1 MGITGY
7 SQGGA
12 GAIAAVTKHKNWEKY
27 NELFTA
33 SASYPLLA
41 KNMGWGYEPS
51 DLNIS
56 YFMTESTGKSA
67 DTGES
72 NHDKSKFAGVAPL
85 ESLVEIYDAMSQD
98 VIKIR
103 ARCKDAEHFDMVYRT
118 DGYMAAWFL
127 YHLQGNKE
135 AGSALFGENAKI
147 LNNFK
152 WQDVKVNK

>member
-7 SQGGA
+7 SHGGA
-12 GAIAAVTKHKNWEKY
+12 GAITAVTKHKNGEKY
-27 NELFTA
+27 NALFTG

-41 KNMGWGYEPS
+41 KNVGWEYEPS
-51 DLNIS
+51 DLKIS
-56 YFMTESTGKSA
+56 YFMTESTGKST

-103 ARCKDAEHFDMVYRT
+103 ARCKDAEHFGMVYRT

-127 YHLQGNKE
+127 YLLQENRE
-135 AGSALFGENAKI
+135 AGSALFGENAEI